1 MENIKNMINKYDLI
15 GIATLV
21 DALQILSGDL
31 LQDYF
36 EKLDPETKDYDKM
49 CVVYDFP
56 RVKAYMDLL
65 FNAICDI
72 NNELHKLNIDF

>member
-1 MENIKNMINKYDLI
+1 MENIKNMIDKDDLI
-15 GIATLV
+15 GIAILV

-31 LQDYF
+31 LQNYF

-49 CVVYDFP
+49 CVFYDFP

>member
-1 MENIKNMINKYDLI
+1 MENIKNMIDKDDLI
-15 GIATLV
+15 GIAILV

-36 EKLDPETKDYDKM
+36 EKLDPKTKDYDKM

-65 FNAICDI
+65 FNSICNI
-72 NNELHKLNIDF
+72 NSELHKLNIDF

>member
-1 MENIKNMINKYDLI
+1 MENIKNMIDKDDLI
-15 GIATLV
+15 GIAILV

-72 NNELHKLNIDF
+72 NNELHKLIIDF

>member
-1 MENIKNMINKYDLI
+1 MENIKNMIDKDDLI
-15 GIATLV
+15 GIAILV

-36 EKLDPETKDYDKM
+36 GKLDPETKDCDKM
-49 CVVYDFP
+49 CVAYDFP

>member
-1 MENIKNMINKYDLI
+1 MENIKNMIDKDDLI
-15 GIATLV
+15 GIAILV
-21 DALQILSGDL
+21 DALQMLSGDL

-36 EKLDPETKDYDKM
+36 EKLDPKTKDYDKM

-56 RVKAYMDLL
+56 RVKAYMELL

>member
-72 NNELHKLNIDF
+72 NNELHKLIIDF

>member
-1 MENIKNMINKYDLI
+1 MKNMIDKDDLI
-15 GIATLV
+15 GIAILV
-21 DALQILSGDL
+21 NSLQTLSGDL

-36 EKLDPETKDYDKM
+36 EKLDTKTHDYDKM
-49 CVVYDFP
+49 CIVYDFH